1 MHAVAIVDDHMVVAE
16 GFGRLIDGDPG
27 FCTAGLYS
35 SGEEFISSLRNGPP
49 PQAVILD
56 LWLPEKPGAEILRHL
71 HTQFPDVKV
80 LIVSAAA
87 RPEVVARCISE
98 GADGFLGK
106 SQTGEQL
113 LVALRAIVDGQRYI
127 DPSLFSETIE
137 VLTSPTKGQSKIDGL
152 SNREFTVM
160 TSLARGS
167 TIKDIARAL
176 NLNPKTVST
185 YRNRLLRK
193 LGVTSNADLTAMCIK
208 MGLLEFE
215 AQS

>member
-1 MHAVAIVDDHMVVAE
+1 VAIVDDHMVVAE
-16 GFGRLIDGDPG
+16 GFGRLIDGDPR
-27 FCTAGLYS
+27 FCTSGLYS
-35 SGEEFISSLRNGPP
+35 SGEDFISSLRNAPP

-56 LWLPEKPGAEILRHL
+56 LWLPEKPGAEILRLL
-71 HTQFPDVKV
+71 HAQYPDVKV

-113 LVALRAIVDGQRYI
+113 LVALQAIIDDQRYI

-137 VLTSPTKGQSKIDGL
+137 VLTSPTKGQSKVDGL
-152 SNREFTVM
+152 SDREFTVM
-160 TSLARGS
+160 TALARGS
-167 TIKDIARAL
+167 TIKDIARSL

-215 AQS
+215 AQ